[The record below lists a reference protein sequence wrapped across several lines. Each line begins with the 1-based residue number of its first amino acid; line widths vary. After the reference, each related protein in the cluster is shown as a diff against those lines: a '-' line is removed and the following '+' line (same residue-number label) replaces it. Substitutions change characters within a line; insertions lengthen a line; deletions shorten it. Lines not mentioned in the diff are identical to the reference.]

1 MIKEQRRKTM
11 QAIKAKS
18 KLEDVVSKELWRR
31 GFRFRKNVR
40 GMQGTPDIAFK
51 NIKWSYSSILVFGII
66 VRNMGKSQK
75 ATSTTGRKSLNE
87 TGKEIGK

>member
-1 MIKEQRRKTM
+1 M

-40 GMQGTPDIAFK
+40 GIKGIPDIAFK
-51 NIKWSYSSILVFGII
+51 NIKRSYSSILVFGII
-66 VRNMGKSQK
+66 VRNMEKSQK
-75 ATSTTGRKSLNE
+75 AMSTSGRKNLNG